1 MRLGAR
7 VVSTVNTDS
16 ESADLTAGLD
26 TLLARR
32 YSCRAFLPRPV
43 PRATIER
50 ILAIAQRTASWCNA
64 QPWHVI
70 VTSGAGTERLRAAF
84 HHYAAAAHAAGRGP
98 QYDYD
103 PPREY
108 QGIYLQR
115 RRECGL
121 QLYGSLGIG
130 KADRAAAARQVLENF
145 RFFGAPHVAIVTCD
159 ESLRT
164 YGAID
169 CGGYVATFLLAATSL
184 GVATIAQAAV
194 ASQSGFLRE
203 YLALSEDRKILC
215 GISFGYADEQHP
227 ANRFRTTRAA
237 VADAVTWLEQ

>member
-1 MRLGAR
+1 M
-7 VVSTVNTDS
+7 STADTES
-16 ESADLTAGLD
+16 ESANLTAGLE
-26 TLLARR
+26 TLLMRR

-50 ILAIAQRTASWCNA
+50 ILAIAQRSASWCNA
-64 QPWHVI
+64 QPWQVI

-84 HHYAAAAHAAGRGP
+84 HQHAATAQAAGAGS

-108 QGIYLQR
+108 RGVYLQR

-121 QLYGSLGIG
+121 QLYSSLGIG

-145 RFFGAPHVAIVTCD
+145 RFFGAPHVAIVTCE

-169 CGGYVATFLLAATSL
+169 CGGYVANFLLAATSL
-184 GVATIAQAAV
+184 GVAAIAQAAV
-194 ASQSGFLRE
+194 ASQCGFLRE
-203 YLALSEDRKILC
+203 YLALPADRRVIC

-227 ANRFRTTRAA
+227 ANRFRTTRVAL
-237 VADAVTWLEQ
+237 ADAVTWLDK

>member
-1 MRLGAR
+1 
-7 VVSTVNTDS
+7 VSTADTES
-16 ESADLTAGLD
+16 ESVNLAAALE
-26 TLLARR
+26 TLLMRR

-50 ILAIAQRTASWCNA
+50 ILAIAQRSASWCNA
-64 QPWHVI
+64 QPWQVI
-70 VTSGAGTERLRAAF
+70 VTTGAGTERLRAAF
-84 HHYAAAAHAAGRGP
+84 YQHAAAAQAAGGSA

-108 QGIYLQR
+108 RGIYLQR

-121 QLYGSLGIG
+121 QLYSSLGIG

-145 RFFGAPHVAIVTCD
+145 RFFGAPHLAIVTCE

-169 CGGYVATFLLAATSL
+169 CGGYVANFLLAATSL
-184 GVATIAQAAV
+184 GVAAIAQAAV
-194 ASQSGFLRE
+194 ASQSGFLRQ
-203 YLALSEDRKILC
+203 YLALPADRRVIC
-215 GISFGYADEQHP
+215 GISFGYADEQHR
-227 ANRFRTTRAA
+227 ANRFRTTRAT
-237 VADAVTWLEQ
+237 VTDAVTWLDQ